1 MTPAANAI
9 LIKRLDSFEINN
21 LFKLSEDATKAGFT
35 NLTLGADRF
44 VINPRFEFSTDYRI
58 NARSGHDVI
67 TTSAGD
73 DIIYGGSGND
83 RISAGKGE
91 DDVFGGSG
99 NDTIFGGGH
108 QDDIRGGSG
117 VDTIDGGAD
126 RDMISGGRGDDILT
140 GGSGS
145 DIFVFHTGDGLD
157 RITDFRQGQDLI
169 ALGGEILRQLP
180 DTHQGAYDIAA
191 ALVIVDH
198 EGDLTFTSG
207 QLNSTEQ
214 LIFDVDT
221 RILSFDADGA
231 AGPGDAVELMHL
243 DSVARLQASDF
254 WAPAAF

>member
-9 LIKRLDSFEINN
+9 LIKRLDMFDVSGVVTFG
-21 LFKLSEDATKAGFT
+21 EDATKAGFT
-35 NLTLGADRF
+35 NLTLASDTF
-44 VINPRFEFSTDYRI
+44 VLNPRFEFSTDYRI

-67 TTSAGD
+67 GTSAGD

-83 RISAGKGE
+83 RIDARKGD

-99 NDTIFGGGH
+99 NDTIFGGAH
-108 QDDIRGGSG
+108 QDDIQGGSG
-117 VDTIDGGAD
+117 VDVIDGGSD
-126 RDMISGGRGDDILT
+126 RDFISGGLGDDVLT
-140 GGSGS
+140 GGAGS
-145 DIFVFHTGDGLD
+145 DVFVFRSGDGLD
-157 RITDFRQGQDLI
+157 RITDFRQGEDLI

-191 ALVIVDH
+191 ALIIVDH

-231 AGPGDAVELMHL
+231 AGAGEAVELMRL

>member
-1 MTPAANAI
+1 MTTAANAI
-9 LIKRLDSFEINN
+9 LIKRLNGFDITGVMPF
-21 LFKLSEDATKAGFT
+21 SEDAVKSGFN
-35 NLTLGADRF
+35 NLTIASDTF
-44 VINPRFEFSTDYRI
+44 VINPRFDFSTDYRI
-58 NARSGHDVI
+58 NARWGNDVI
-67 TTSAGD
+67 GTSAGD

-83 RISAGKGE
+83 RIDARKGE

-99 NDTIFGGGH
+99 NDTIFGGAH
-108 QDDIRGGSG
+108 QDDIQGGSG
-117 VDTIDGGAD
+117 VDVIDGGAD
-126 RDMISGGRGDDILT
+126 RDMIGGGRGDDVLT

-145 DIFVFHTGDGLD
+145 DVFIFHTGDGVD

-191 ALVIVDH
+191 ALITVDH
-198 EGDLTFTSG
+198 EGDLTITGG
-207 QLNSTEQ
+207 QLNSTRQ

-231 AGPGDAVELMHL
+231 AGPGEAVDLMHL
-243 DSVARLQASDF
+243 ESVARLQASDF